1 MTKYV
6 LVIVNMNVLC
16 GTALSIELCL
26 FLYLCVIVW
35 SQRSFLMLLI
45 LGLYSCVAVIAL
57 SYISSIMMTQ
67 SFALLSYDTVPT
79 ILVFLIFSILYCN
92 KSKPGLCKIVVGGMA
107 FVLAVLILHS
117 EHHPCHRTVE
127 SDRST
132 QDRVTSVL
140 QATVRALESNNVD
153 YWINGGTLLGV
164 YLNNTVI
171 AWDYD
176 ADLFLPRTM
185 QSLNT
190 IRWSDYGLISY
201 TGWDGIVRVK
211 RSRFSSIRV
220 DLFMVHFKD
229 GHQWFNDDHINTKYP
244 KETLL
249 TTDDIYPLRRY
260 NMTSGQVWGPSRPAN
275 VLHKLYPGRSTKLN
289 PQSMG
294 GIFRYVEL
302 QLFTRFGSA
311 LLFEESVTTPSVS
324 RLRLT
329 KK

>member
-1 MTKYV
+1 
-6 LVIVNMNVLC
+6 MNVLC
-16 GTALSIELCL
+16 GTALSIELGV
-26 FLYLCVIVW
+26 FVYLCVCVW
-35 SQRSFLMLLI
+35 HRSLLMLLI

-57 SYISSIMMTQ
+57 SYISSIVMTQ
-67 SFALLSYDTVPT
+67 SFALLSYETVPT
-79 ILVFLIFSILYCN
+79 IFVFLMFSALYD
-92 KSKPGLCKIVVGGMA
+92 KSKAGTCKLVGGVA
-107 FVLAVLILHS
+107 FVIAVLVLHG
-117 EHHPCHRTVE
+117 EQHPCHRSV
-127 SDRST
+127 SST

-140 QATVRALESNNVD
+140 QDTVRALESNNVD

-164 YLNNTVI
+164 YLNGTVI
-171 AWDYD
+171 SWDYD
-176 ADLFLPRTM
+176 ADLFIPRTM

-229 GHQWFNDDHINTKYP
+229 GHQWFNDDHINAKYP

-260 NMTSGQVWGPSRPAN
+260 NMTSGQVWGPSRPAT

-289 PQSMG
+289 PQSTG

-302 QLFTRFGSA
+302 QLFTRFGTV
-311 LLFEESVTTPSVS
+311 LLFEESVASPSVS
-324 RLRLT
+324 QLRLT
-329 KK
+329 KHRVKH